1 LAGLPETV
9 IERARTILGN
19 LEGGELDERGRPRI
33 AESGAVDERSDDQPS
48 LFQPSTLSC
57 DSSERAV
64 LDLLRRADPDRTTP
78 LEALELLSRAVSV
91 LRDEV
96 KS

>member
-1 LAGLPETV
+1 M
-9 IERARTILGN
+9 GN

-33 AESGAVDERSDDQPS
+33 AESGAIDERSDDQPS
-48 LFQPSTLSC
+48 LCQPSMTGC
-57 DSSERAV
+57 ASSERAA

-78 LEALELLSRAVSV
+78 LEALELLSRVVSV